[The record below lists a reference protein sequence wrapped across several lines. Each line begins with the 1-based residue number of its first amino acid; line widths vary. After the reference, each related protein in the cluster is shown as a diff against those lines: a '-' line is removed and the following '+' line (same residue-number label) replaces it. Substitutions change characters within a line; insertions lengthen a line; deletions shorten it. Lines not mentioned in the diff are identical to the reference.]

1 MATTFLRNLVLRP
14 ALRQQPLALPKPATI
29 ARAFSTTPA
38 QSATL
43 MQVLRVRYLH
53 SRSSHLSSARHF

>member
-14 ALRQQPLALPKPATI
+14 ALHQQPLALPRPAPI
-29 ARAFSTTPA
+29 ARAFSTTPS

-43 MQVLRVRYLH
+43 MQVLRVCDFPPGPYLK
-53 SRSSHLSSARHF
+53 